1 NSIEASSFL
10 EFDVALKK
18 DILCLLFERY
28 QLEKNFDI
36 IIKCVQLIEQNKNCI
51 YHLKD
56 AYSFILEYGKAYIKK
71 IEDTYSFNEV
81 LGLEDTKIVLNRYKF
96 YFSKKIPQ
104 NNEKYLKLCYN
115 ELKLPFFIRNK
126 KDGDFINMSYGSKKV
141 ARILIDEKIPL
152 LKRSQIP
159 LVFDSEDNLLWVY
172 NIAKSQAVHNQ
183 KDKSDI
189 FLICEEVAYE
199 K

>member
-1 NSIEASSFL
+1 IYQLKNSYSFKIEYGTACIEKLLESSSFYETLTL
-10 EFDVALKK
+10 EEPKL
-18 DILCLLFERY
+18 ILN
-28 QLEKNFDI
+28 Q
-36 IIKCVQLIEQNKNCI
+36 
-51 YHLKD
+51 
-56 AYSFILEYGKAYIKK
+56 
-71 IEDTYSFNEV
+71 
-81 LGLEDTKIVLNRYKF
+81 YKF